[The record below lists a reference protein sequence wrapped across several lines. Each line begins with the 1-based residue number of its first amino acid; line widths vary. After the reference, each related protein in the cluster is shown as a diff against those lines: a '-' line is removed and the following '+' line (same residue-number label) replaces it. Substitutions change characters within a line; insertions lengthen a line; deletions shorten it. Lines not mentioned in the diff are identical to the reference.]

1 MEDKRKIRI
10 FLDDDPAPFA
20 EFTPPVKFVFD
31 STKIPD
37 GKHELKIVAVSSNGK
52 EGVKRV
58 PFEVRNGPSISVIG
72 LNPNEVVSD
81 QIPITVNAYGSERS
95 DLFIVTGS
103 ENPKGIPAWIWAL
116 MLVFIG
122 FALYYLIM
130 YLSPDF
136 YKSFV

>member
-1 MEDKRKIRI
+1 MEGNRNIRI
-10 FLDDDPAPFA
+10 FLDGDPVPFA

-37 GKHELKIVAVSSNGK
+37 GKHELKIVAVSSSGI
-52 EGVKRV
+52 EGVKHI

-72 LNPNEVVSD
+72 LKPNEVVNE
-81 QIPITVNAYGSERS
+81 QIPSTVNAYGSERS

-116 MLVFIG
+116 VLSFVG
-122 FALYYLIM
+122 FALFYLIM

>member
-1 MEDKRKIRI
+1 MEDNRRIKI
-10 FLDDDPAPFA
+10 FLDEDTVPFA

-37 GKHELKIVAVSSNGK
+37 GKHELKIVALSSNGK
-52 EGVKRV
+52 EGVKHI
-58 PFEVRNGPSISVIG
+58 PFEVRNGPSITVIG
-72 LNPNEVVSD
+72 LNPNEIVNE

-95 DLFIVTGS
+95 DLFIVSGS

-116 MLVFIG
+116 VLSFVG
-122 FALYYLIM
+122 FALFYLIM

>member
-1 MEDKRKIRI
+1 MEGNRNIRI
-10 FLDDDPAPFA
+10 FLDGDPVPFA

-37 GKHELKIVAVSSNGK
+37 GKHELKIVAVSSSGI
-52 EGVKRV
+52 EGVKHI

-72 LNPNEVVSD
+72 LKPNEVVNE

-116 MLVFIG
+116 VLSFVG
-122 FALYYLIM
+122 FALFYLIM